1 MYKEIRAKSSLIEI
15 YKKQLID
22 LGYINEKQIS
32 DMTEKY
38 NKILQ
43 DAFEKSKTF
52 SIKLEDVKNENYKGQ
67 KSLT

>member
-1 MYKEIRAKSSLIEI
+1 
-15 YKKQLID
+15 
-22 LGYINEKQIS
+22 
-32 DMTEKY
+32 MTEKY

-67 KSLT
+67 KSLTKKWKSKI